1 MSHRSHAQHSGQ
13 SPDLNSGSRWHRW
26 EPHVHAPGTVLNDQF
41 KGADSWERYLSP
53 GDRDA
58 GYALQF
64 LALHRDIG
72 RLSRLRT
79 ESLASHTDIENW
91 RPETRARNWSDVAQN
106 RENCASEIPQR
117 LANSRECR
125 GYFWKP
131 HVVALRDQT
140 SWLGRQD
147 SNLGMAE
154 SKSSYFH
161 CLTNPYSEIRSK
173 FDGLPINGLARI
185 SEWRLPSN

>member
-1 MSHRSHAQHSGQ
+1 MTSEMKRSTPALSCYNLVQNPCRIDPTRNTVGQ

-53 GDRDA
+53 RDRDA

-125 GYFWKP
+125 GYF
-131 HVVALRDQT
+131 
-140 SWLGRQD
+140 
-147 SNLGMAE
+147 
-154 SKSSYFH
+154 
-161 CLTNPYSEIRSK
+161 
-173 FDGLPINGLARI
+173 
-185 SEWRLPSN
+185 